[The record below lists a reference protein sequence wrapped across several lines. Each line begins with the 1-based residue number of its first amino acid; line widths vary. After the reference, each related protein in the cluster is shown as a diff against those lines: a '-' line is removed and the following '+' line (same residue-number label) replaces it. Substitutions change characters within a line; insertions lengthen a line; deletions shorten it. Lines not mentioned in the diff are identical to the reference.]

1 MNPVIIVSY
10 NALLIFD
17 PLLFFF
23 FISSAVKN
31 SQDINFHC
39 YWPFILVLTF
49 FGSLLLK
56 YFLRLK
62 GNTRENKFGINLNYL
77 TDYLINDTTEKIP
90 HLKTSE
96 RIINDTT
103 RLNPAIVWRV
113 ETPESIDELQ
123 TIIQNADMPI
133 SVGGARFSMGG
144 QIGSPNS
151 IHIDTRKLN
160 KIISFSLE
168 NKTITVEPGIRWCD
182 VQRFIDRYNL
192 SIKIMQTYANFTV
205 GGSVSVN
212 CHGRYLGL
220 GPLILSIKSIS
231 LVLAN
236 GELTHASKKENKDLF
251 FGCVG
256 CYNAIGVISSVELE
270 LDENIAVERINKT
283 MKSEVYPDY
292 FFNVIRNTPNIVFH
306 NGDLYPPYYK
316 RIRAVNW
323 IKTKKK
329 PAKNKRLISPSISYP
344 IERYFINAFSKNKFA
359 KWRRQYVYDPILYCI
374 PKVHWKNYE
383 AGYDV
388 AELEPKSHK
397 KNTYVLQE
405 YFVPVQ
411 QFSLFSN
418 AMADIFKRYNVNV
431 INVSVRH
438 ALPDNGS
445 LLAWAREEVFAF
457 VIWYKQGISD
467 AEKNKVGVWTR
478 ELIDAAITYKGSYY
492 LPYQIHATIEQFFM
506 AYPNADKLFRL
517 KKKLD
522 PTYKFRNA
530 LWDNYYQSNKTKMN
544 NTTSEFKLVFS
555 DPKWSDKFYRFLQI
569 IFHLYPE
576 DKFHNLIAITS
587 AGQKNDREIYRSIQ
601 NELPKIKPFLSE
613 LTMAL
618 PALKKQKKEMAK
630 QVLHML
636 RKTTTINGYLEIGS
650 TGCYISEL
658 RKHIKLSGSIFIT
671 NDIPPDNSIADI
683 FERGQLKKLGHFFRL
698 NNYQPIPHHEIAN
711 ESIDLVTCH
720 IGLHHCP
727 PQLLDNYVKSI
738 FRVLRKNGIFIV
750 RDHDVQTEQMA
761 RFVSLVHTVFNL
773 GLNISWETNNAEF
786 KSFKGIEE
794 WSRLI
799 SNHGFKDTGE
809 RILQDNDPTDNTL
822 IAFIKQ

>member
-1 MNPVIIVSY
+1 MNPIIVCY
-10 NALLIFD
+10 NASLIAD
-17 PLLFFF
+17 PLLSSS
-23 FISSAVKN
+23 FITPSIKN
-31 SQDINFHC
+31 LQDVNFYG
-39 YWPFILVLTF
+39 YWPFALVLVF
-49 FGSLLLK
+49 FCSLLLV

-62 GNTRENKFGINLNYL
+62 GNTHKNKSGLSSNYF
-77 TDYLINDTTEKIP
+77 TDYLKNETTEKIP

-123 TIIQNADMPI
+123 TIIQNADTPI
-133 SVGGARFSMGG
+133 SVSGARFSMGG
-144 QIGSPNS
+144 QISSPKS

-182 VQRFIDRYNL
+182 IQKFIDKYNL

-236 GELTHASKKENKDLF
+236 GELVFASKKENKDLF

-256 CYNAIGVISSVELE
+256 CYNAIGVISSVQLE
-270 LDENIAVERINKT
+270 LAENATVERIHKT
-283 MKSEVYPDY
+283 VKNTTYQNY
-292 FFNVIRNTPNIVFH
+292 FFDVIRDNKDIVFH
-306 NGDLYPPYYK
+306 NGDLYPPSYNQ
-316 RIRAVNW
+316 IRAVSW
-323 IKTKKK
+323 VKTE
-329 PAKNKRLISPSISYP
+329 KNPTEKKRLMSPTTSYP
-344 IERYFINAFSKNKFA
+344 IKRYFINVFSKNKFA
-359 KWRRQYVYDPILYCI
+359 KWRRQYIYDPILLSK
-374 PKVHWKNYE
+374 PKVHWRNYE

-388 AELEPKSHK
+388 AELEPKSRK
-397 KNTYVLQE
+397 KSIYVLQE
-405 YFVPVQ
+405 YFVPVK
-411 QFSLFSN
+411 QFSSFSKC
-418 AMADIFKRYNVNV
+418 MVDIFKRYNVNV

-438 ALPDNGS
+438 ALTDCGS

-478 ELIDAAITYKGSYY
+478 ELIDAAITFKGSYY
-492 LPYQIHATIEQFFM
+492 LPYQIHATAEQFLK
-506 AYPNADKLFRL
+506 AYPNADKLLTL
-517 KKKLD
+517 KKKFD

-530 LWDNYYQSNKTKMN
+530 LWDTYYQPNKINMS
-544 NTTSEFKLVFS
+544 NTTSEFKFVFS
-555 DPKWSDKFYRFLQI
+555 DPNWSDKFYRFLQI

-576 DKFHNLIAITS
+576 DKFHHLIALTS
-587 AGQKNDREIYRSIQ
+587 AEQKNDREIYRCIQ

-618 PALKKQKKEMAK
+618 PALKKQKNEMAK
-630 QVLHML
+630 QVLHIL

-650 TGCYISEL
+650 TGRYISEL

-683 FERGQLKKLGHFFRL
+683 FERGQIKKLGRFFDL
-698 NNYQPIPHHEIAN
+698 NNYQPIPQHEIAN
-711 ESIDLVTCH
+711 ESVDLVTCH

-727 PQLLDNYVKSI
+727 PQLLDNYIKSI
-738 FRVLRKNGIFIV
+738 YRVLRKNGIFIL

-761 RFVSLVHTVFNL
+761 VFVSVVHTVFNL
-773 GLNISWETNNAEF
+773 GLNINWEKNSLEF
-786 KSFKGIEE
+786 KSFKSIAE